1 MHAVAKHYSNVCLI
15 AFWILHHGSNIVVL
29 THVFFCSWLNSSA
42 ELATKLKEILT
53 NDTSV
58 SVQSRKMKHSL
69 PLFWYHKYTD
79 AISLKPFDNSR
90 KTVINQHVISIIII
104 ITILMSMPR
113 RVVTRIF
120 FTAICRHRS
129 QDRCKNAFLRVFFSP
144 EKGMHIKNL
153 WDKSSKCV
161 LTSTI
166 FQILRQS

>member
-1 MHAVAKHYSNVCLI
+1 MFSFAHDWTVPLSSPPSSKKFLQMTHRYV
-15 AFWILHHGSNIVVL
+15 FRVGKWNIR
-29 THVFFCSWLNSSA
+29 W
-42 ELATKLKEILT
+42 
-53 NDTSV
+53 
-58 SVQSRKMKHSL
+58 VQSRKKKHSL

-90 KTVINQHVISIIII
+90 KTVINQHVISIIFII
-104 ITILMSMPR
+104 IILMSMPR

-161 LTSTI
+161 LQTSTI